1 MPNIKSAIKRLK
13 GTIKKTKSNAPV
25 KGVMKPTIKKIQKS
39 KDSKDLNTVIKNID
53 KAVKKGVIKKNAGAR
68 KKSRLAKMFSVK

>member
-25 KGVMKPTIKKIQKS
+25 KGVMKSAIKKIQKS